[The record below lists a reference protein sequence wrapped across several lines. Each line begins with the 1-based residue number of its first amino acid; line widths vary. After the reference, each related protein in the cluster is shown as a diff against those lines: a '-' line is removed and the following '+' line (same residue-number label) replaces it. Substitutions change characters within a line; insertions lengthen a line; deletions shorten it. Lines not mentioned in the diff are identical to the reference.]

1 MEVFQISLDHV
12 VSMSVEDFISQ
23 IKRVVSFNNNP
34 DHARY
39 LKFYQDH
46 LLSCAVAPSN
56 SLLITT
62 VGIKEFFVGIL
73 YLLRGYQVFH
83 VIHDFIP
90 HPGKKY
96 FVTTVYNKV
105 ACFFFEM
112 VFHSRSQ
119 AKAYGGKCFVVPL
132 PLPRVARCQP
142 CIKGSFFA
150 FGRFETYKNFD
161 YIILLA
167 QYFPDY
173 KFIIAS
179 RGLVVSEVPRN
190 VTIYSHFLSDDE
202 LANSI
207 KDCQAVLLPYMSATQ
222 SGVIINAFEFS
233 TPVIVSNLEGLVEY
247 LSGSGVL
254 GHSFDLDDPMSFQK
268 AVMHIN
274 NIDIGASYEELKLW
288 NSSKIL

>member
-1 MEVFQISLDHV
+1 MI
-12 VSMSVEDFISQ
+12 
-23 IKRVVSFNNNP
+23 SFNTNP
-34 DHARY
+34 DHLRY
-39 LKFYQDH
+39 FKFYQNLITSRGDV
-46 LLSCAVAPSN
+46 SVN
-56 SLLITT
+56 SVMITT

-73 YLLRGYQVFH
+73 YLLRGYRVFH
-83 VIHDFIP
+83 VIHDFVP

-96 FVTTVYNKV
+96 FVTTVYNRV
-105 ACFFFEM
+105 ACLFFEL

-119 AKAYGGKCFVVPL
+119 AKVYGGKCFVVPL
-132 PLPRVARCQP
+132 PITGIVRAQT

-161 YIILLA
+161 YIIALA

-173 KFIIAS
+173 RFVIAS
-179 RGLVVSEVPRN
+179 RGLEVSEVPRN

-207 KDCQAVLLPYMSATQ
+207 KDCQAVLLPYTSATQ

-233 TPVIVSNLEGLVEY
+233 KPVIVSNLEGLVEY

-254 GHSFDLDDPMSFQK
+254 GHSFNLDDPMSFQK
-268 AVMHIN
+268 AAMHIN
-274 NIDIGASYEELKLW
+274 DIDIGALYDELKIW